1 MTVTDG
7 IKRRDFLKVLGV
19 TGAGATMTGCGTG
32 EVEKLLPYVVA
43 PEEITPGVATWY
55 ATTCGGCSAGCGM
68 WVRTREGRA
77 VKVEGNP
84 NHPISKGGLCA
95 RGHATLQHLYN
106 PDRFAGPMIREG
118 DRFRQGT
125 WDEAERLLAARIQG
139 ARTAGQQVMFV
150 GGHTGPTMSRLVDAF
165 LSAVG
170 SGTRVEYDAVSD
182 APLREATR
190 LAYGV
195 DQLPTYDIA
204 AAHLLLSFGNDFI
217 EHGSSPVAHNKG
229 LAQMSSVDA
238 AGHEKGT
245 FVYLGPR
252 LSTTGLNA
260 DEWLPIR
267 PGSEATVAL
276 GMASYLAGADA
287 PPAYANLLQG
297 YDLARAAAAS
307 GIGEDTLRE
316 LAERFR
322 DAGPSLAM
330 GPGAG
335 AHHRNATAANLAVLI
350 LNEVAGNVGRTVMVG
365 DGQNAASSPFSSMA
379 DAIAMM
385 AGGGVGVAL
394 VHGTNPAY
402 SLPAGSGFAA
412 AFDQVPFKVS
422 FASAMDETAA
432 MADLIMPDR
441 HFLEAWGDA
450 HPRRGVHSVQ
460 QPVMQAV
467 PHFDS
472 KQSGDALI
480 AVARHLG
487 TDMGAATFYEYFRAP
502 HQAMHADDP
511 AAFERMWHEHLRTG
525 MFGMGGMAMGGMGMG
540 MAAGAGMGPAGDA
553 VQLRAPDVALTFDV
567 PAFDGSGDLTLI
579 VHPSPRFGG
588 GEFSNSPW
596 MQELPDPVSKITWH
610 SWLEMNPATAE
621 ARGIREGDIVTVTS
635 PHGSVEVP
643 VWIYPGIRE
652 DAVALAMG
660 GGHTE
665 MGRWA
670 TGSGVNAMQLLPAA
684 AEQPSGAFVTLATTV
699 SVAPTG
705 QRRRIATIEG
715 SNQQYD
721 RPIAPAVALAALGH
735 AGEEHEEGAHHE
747 PLQEL
752 QGYGGVQPVPAEE
765 GAPTAYPLAGAD
777 HGLYADAHEKPR
789 WGMAIDL
796 DKCTGCSACVTAC
809 HAENNVPWVGEQ
821 QVVMGRDMSWVR
833 IERYYEHIDATHASH
848 LDVRFLP
855 MICQHCGN
863 APCEPVCPVYATYHT
878 PEGVNA
884 QVYNRCVGTRYCAN
898 NCPYKVRVY
907 NWYRYADEN
916 VPEPMTWQWNPDVTV
931 RTNGIMEKC
940 SFCMQR
946 IRDAENRAAL
956 EEGREVRDGEIVPAC
971 QQSCP
976 AEAIVFGNLRDPES
990 RVSQVVANERT
1001 YRVLDELINT
1011 QPAVNYLKKVTFH
1024 EVSGG
1029 H

>member
-1 MTVTDG
+1 MTMTSDG

-19 TGAGATMTGCGTG
+19 SGAGATMTGCGTS

-84 NHPISKGGLCA
+84 DHPISQGGLCSK
-95 RGHATLQHLYN
+95 GHATLQHLYN

-125 WDEAERLLAARIQG
+125 WDEAERLLASRIQAVG
-139 ARTAGQQVMFV
+139 NVMFV
-150 GGHTGPTMSRLVDAF
+150 GGHMGPAMGRLVDGF
-165 LSAVG
+165 LEGVG
-170 SGTRVEYDAVSD
+170 GSRVHYDAVSD

-190 LAYGV
+190 IAYGV
-195 DQLPTYDIA
+195 DELPSYDIA
-204 AAHLLLSFGNDFI
+204 GSEMLLSFGNDFI
-217 EHGSSPVAHNKG
+217 DGGASPVAHNRG
-229 LAQMSSVDA
+229 LAGMSGVDA
-238 AGHEKGT
+238 EGHDKGT
-245 FVYLGPR
+245 FVFLGAR

-267 PGSEATVAL
+267 AGSEAAVAL
-276 GMASYLAGADA
+276 GMASHIAGSNAGG
-287 PPAYANLLQG
+287 PYANLLAS
-297 YDLARAAAAS
+297 YDIATAAEAS
-307 GIGEDTLRE
+307 GISEDAIRE
-316 LAERFR
+316 LADRF
-322 DAGPSLAM
+322 AQGNSVAM
-330 GPGAG
+330 GPGVG

-350 LNEVAGNVGRTVMVG
+350 LNDVAGNVGSTVTIG
-365 DGQNAASSPFSSMA
+365 GGPATAAAPFSDMA
-379 DAIAMM
+379 DAINAM
-385 AGGGVGVAL
+385 ASGQVGVVL

-402 SLPAGSGFAA
+402 SLPAGSGFRD

-441 HFLEAWGDA
+441 HFLESWGDA
-450 HPRRGVHSVQ
+450 RPARGVHSVQ
-460 QPVMQAV
+460 QPAMQPV
-467 PHFDS
+467 PHFDA
-472 KQSGDALI
+472 KQTGDTLL
-480 AVARHLG
+480 AVSSHLG
-487 TDMGAATFYEYFRAP
+487 NDMVSATFYEYLRAP

-511 AAFERMWHEHLRTG
+511 AGFEQMWHNHLRTG
-525 MFGMGGMAMGGMGMG
+525 MFGMGGMGGMGMG
-540 MAAGAGMGPAGDA
+540 NGMGNGMGGGMNAPQQSP
-553 VQLRAPDVALTFDV
+553 QLRAPDAALTFDV

-610 SWLEMNPATAE
+610 SWLEMNPVTAE
-621 ARGIREGDIVTVTS
+621 ARGVREGDMVTVTS
-635 PHGSVEVP
+635 PHGEVTVP
-643 VWIYPGIRE
+643 VWTYPGIRE
-652 DAVALAMG
+652 DSVALAMG
-660 GGHTE
+660 GGHTD

-670 TGSGVNAMQLLPAA
+670 TDAGVNALDLLPAV
-684 AEQPSGAFVTLATTV
+684 AEQPSGAFVTVATTV
-699 SVAPTG
+699 TVAPTG
-705 QRRRIATIEG
+705 DRRRMATIEG
-715 SNQQYD
+715 SNQQFD
-721 RPIAPAVALAALGH
+721 RPIAPAIAMADLGH
-735 AGEEHEEGAHHE
+735 GEEDHEDGAHHDE
-747 PLQEL
+747 LMEL

-765 GAPTAYPLAGAD
+765 GAPTAFPLEGAD

-809 HAENNVPWVGEQ
+809 HSENNVPWVGED
-821 QVVMGRDMSWVR
+821 QVVMGRDMNWVR
-833 IERYYEHIDATHASH
+833 IERYYEHIDASHASH

-907 NWYRYADEN
+907 NWYRYTDEN

-956 EEGREVRDGEIVPAC
+956 EEGRDVRDGEIVPAC

-990 RVSQVVANERT
+990 RVAQVIDNERT